1 MLEKTSHPAHTGL
14 VTEDPGVL
22 REHMQKLIIGPRW
35 RTAMRHLLSARWL
48 LALWLAAVVSPAS
61 AQFKLQETFTDTTAP
76 GWTLSGSAFL
86 TAPSIDAAGQ
96 GWLRLTDTGNDEKG
110 LALDTSQTF
119 AGNVPVTVRF
129 NYVSWGGTGADGIT
143 MFLYDSTQNMSG
155 ASVGG
160 GLGYCGGAGGFLA
173 IGLDEYGNFSNPGDR
188 CGAASGGPGR
198 EPESLVLRGPLS
210 ANNAYITGVAVPG
223 GVDNPGVSTRPSPKT
238 VIVTLTPASM
248 GYTVT
253 VLFQSASG
261 AAFQTLVSNVSFPYT
276 PPASLS
282 VGFSGGTGGSTNNH
296 EIQGL
301 VTATP
306 DDLQVTMNGP
316 ATILPGTAATYT
328 VTVTN
333 NGAYAIDAA
342 DAPTVTDALPATLTG
357 VSWTCVA
364 SGGASCAPSG
374 AGDLNT
380 STLTLPS
387 NTSVIYTISGTLDPA
402 TACGDSVTNSANAD
416 FGSSSNF
423 IDPNPTNNTASVT
436 STVICTT
443 LAANPTALSFGPQA
457 LGTPSAAQTITVTG
471 TNGTLISGI
480 ATTGDYSETND
491 CNAPLTTGTS
501 CTIQVLFTPTNEGS
515 RSGTVVITNSSAASP
530 ATVTLSGTGVNT
542 IPDTFKLVPLNNV
555 DPSSTQVSN
564 PITVTGT
571 TASTTI
577 SISAGAEYS
586 INGGAYTSTPG
597 VVAPGAQ
604 VTVRLTSSASYDTP
618 VSAVLTIG
626 GTSAT
631 FTVTT
636 REPPQLQNVTVTSG
650 GGSLSALL
658 VCALALTLL
667 LRMLRARLMLSV
679 ALLVTL
685 GALASHPSVATDWQG
700 IVSNVYL
707 GGALGEVTTTLT
719 PGELTGR
726 LESDGYQVTA
736 TDLQRTSLSGSLYV
750 GYELPRQLAL
760 EVGWSYLGRSRTE
773 LQGLTPPNLQQ
784 LLYDASRVT
793 RGSGDAWTLLARYR
807 WELQPKLSLDL
818 RAGPYLWVTHSDLWI
833 GSVEQLSRND
843 RGCGFALGLGPRYAL
858 SAHWAVTLDANY
870 FASTS
875 DNKFFQIT
883 AGLDYHFR

>member
-1 MLEKTSHPAHTGL
+1 
-14 VTEDPGVL
+14 
-22 REHMQKLIIGPRW
+22 
-35 RTAMRHLLSARWL
+35 
-48 LALWLAAVVSPAS
+48 
-61 AQFKLQETFTDTTAP
+61 
-76 GWTLSGSAFL
+76 
-86 TAPSIDAAGQ
+86 
-96 GWLRLTDTGNDEKG
+96 
-110 LALDTSQTF
+110 
-119 AGNVPVTVRF
+119 
-129 NYVSWGGTGADGIT
+129 
-143 MFLYDSTQNMSG
+143 
-155 ASVGG
+155 
-160 GLGYCGGAGGFLA
+160 
-173 IGLDEYGNFSNPGDR
+173 
-188 CGAASGGPGR
+188 
-198 EPESLVLRGPLS
+198 
-210 ANNAYITGVAVPG
+210 
-223 GVDNPGVSTRPSPKT
+223 
-238 VIVTLTPASM
+238 
-248 GYTVT
+248 
-253 VLFQSASG
+253 
-261 AAFQTLVSNVSFPYT
+261 
-276 PPASLS
+276 
-282 VGFSGGTGGSTNNH
+282 
-296 EIQGL
+296 
-301 VTATP
+301 
-306 DDLQVTMNGP
+306 
-316 ATILPGTAATYT
+316 
-328 VTVTN
+328 
-333 NGAYAIDAA
+333 
-342 DAPTVTDALPATLTG
+342 
-357 VSWTCVA
+357 
-364 SGGASCAPSG
+364 
-374 AGDLNT
+374 
-380 STLTLPS
+380 
-387 NTSVIYTISGTLDPA
+387 
-402 TACGDSVTNSANAD
+402 
-416 FGSSSNF
+416 
-423 IDPNPTNNTASVT
+423 
-436 STVICTT
+436 
-443 LAANPTALSFGPQA
+443 
-457 LGTPSAAQTITVTG
+457 
-471 TNGTLISGI
+471 
-480 ATTGDYSETND
+480 
-491 CNAPLTTGTS
+491 
-501 CTIQVLFTPTNEGS
+501 
-515 RSGTVVITNSSAASP
+515 
-530 ATVTLSGTGVNT
+530 
-542 IPDTFKLVPLNNV
+542 V

-604 VTVRLTSSASYDTP
+604 VTVRLTSSASYNTP